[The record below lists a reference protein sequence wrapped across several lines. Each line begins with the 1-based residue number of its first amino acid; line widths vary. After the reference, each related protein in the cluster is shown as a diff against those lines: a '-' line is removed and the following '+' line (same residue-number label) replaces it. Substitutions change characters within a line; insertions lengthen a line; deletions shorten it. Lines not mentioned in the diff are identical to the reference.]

1 MTWMQKRNIL
11 GFKLGVQRAHG
22 SMSGQEILG
31 HGKWIPVCESTNN
44 SMHGAYGHI
53 LLNSI
58 LKGGGSL

>member
-1 MTWMQKRNIL
+1 MTRMQKRNIF
-11 GFKLGVQRAHG
+11 GFKLGDQRAQS

-31 HGKWIPVCESTNN
+31 HGKWIAVCESTNN